1 MTLES
6 KCEGDKLVF
15 LDEDRVN
22 AVHPLFVI
30 PHKAAEEMR
39 SWYESHPDHK
49 FGNV

>member
-1 MTLES
+1 MSLES
-6 KCEGDKLVF
+6 KYEADELVF
-15 LDEDRVN
+15 QEEDRVK

-30 PHKAAEEMR
+30 PHQSAEEMR